1 LMDYAEAIS
10 YLFSHIGLGK
20 KFGLEPMRAVMA
32 RMGDPHARHRVI
44 HVAGTNGKTST
55 SRIAGQVLLTQGYSA
70 GVFTSPH
77 LQKVEERIAVN
88 GRPVSADNLAAAITE
103 VAGFVA
109 EEVADGG
116 RPLTYFE
123 LTTAAALAH
132 FVSAGVDAI
141 VLEVGLG
148 GRLDATNVVSAE
160 VAVLTGLGFDHT
172 EYLGDTIPQIAEEK
186 LGIVGPGARL
196 VCGAIPSEA
205 APVVERKARTVGAD
219 VMWLGKDF
227 GIRSILPRPQGGWTV
242 SVDGLYGSYE
252 NLELPLRGRYQVRNL
267 AVGIAAAE
275 AWLEKGLDVERLR
288 RGLSEVTAPGRMELV
303 EYGSIPLL
311 LDGAHNPEA
320 CSVLGKSLLEEFG
333 ERKWVGV
340 LGVMDD
346 KDLESMMVG
355 LAPVLDRV
363 VASRADSSRAL
374 ITSRL
379 AQRIRAVCD
388 LDVMECPDPSQ
399 AVREARR
406 LAGDDG
412 RVLVTGSLY
421 LVGAVRTLLGL

>member
-1 LMDYAEAIS
+1 MDYSEAVA

-32 RMGDPHARHRVI
+32 RMGDPHRRRRVI

-55 SRIAGQVLLTQGYSA
+55 SRMAGQVLLTQSYRA

-77 LQKVEERIAVN
+77 LQQVEERIAVD
-88 GRPVSADNLAAAITE
+88 GRPVSRSHFAQALSE
-103 VAGFVA
+103 VAEAVVD
-109 EEVADGG
+109 EVADGG

-123 LTTAAALAH
+123 LTTAAAFAH
-132 FVSAGVDAI
+132 FIRAQVDAM

-160 VAVLTGLGFDHT
+160 VAVVTGLGFDHT

-205 APVVERKARTVGAD
+205 APVVERKVRSVGAD

-227 GIRSILPRPQGGWTV
+227 GVRSVIPRSEGGWTV

-252 NLELPLRGRYQVRNL
+252 NLRLPLRGRYQVRNL
-267 AVGIAAAE
+267 AVAIAAAE
-275 AWLEKGLDVERLR
+275 SWLDHGLDADRLR
-288 RGLSEVTAPGRMELV
+288 AGLSAVSAPGRMELV
-303 EYGSIPLL
+303 DYESAPLL

-320 CSVLGKSLLEEFG
+320 CLVLAKSLLEEFG

-340 LGVMDD
+340 LGVMSD
-346 KDLESMMVG
+346 KDLESMIAG
-355 LAPVLDRV
+355 LAPHLTEV
-363 VASRADSSRAL
+363 VASRSDSPRAL
-374 ITSRL
+374 HPSQL
-379 AQRIRAVCD
+379 AERIKAVCD
-388 LDVMECPDPSQ
+388 LQVVEYPDPSEAIRQ
-399 AVREARR
+399 ARR
-406 LAGDDG
+406 IAGEGG

-421 LVGAVRTLLGL
+421 LVGEVRTLLGL

>member
-1 LMDYAEAIS
+1 MNYAEAIS

-32 RMGDPHARHRVI
+32 RMGDPHTWRRVI

-55 SRIAGQVLLTQGYSA
+55 CRIAGQVLLTQGYRA

-77 LQKVEERIAVN
+77 LQNVEERIAVN
-88 GRPVSADNLAAAITE
+88 GKPVSASHLAEAISE
-103 VAGFVA
+103 VARFVSD
-109 EEVADGG
+109 EVDNGG

-123 LTTAAALAH
+123 LTTAAAIAH
-132 FVSAGVDAI
+132 FVRAGVAAV

-160 VAVLTGLGFDHT
+160 VAVLTGLGYDHT

-186 LGIVGPGARL
+186 LGIVGPGAKL

-205 APVVERKARTVGAD
+205 APVVERKARSVGAD

-227 GIRSILPRPQGGWTV
+227 GVRSVLPRPQGGWTV

-252 NLELPLRGRYQVRNL
+252 DLELPLRGRYQVRNL
-267 AVGIAAAE
+267 AVGMAAAE
-275 AWLEKGLDVERLR
+275 AWLQKSLDVKRLR
-288 RGLSEVTAPGRMELV
+288 AGLPEVSAPGRMELV
-303 EYGSIPLL
+303 EYRSIPLL

-333 ERKWVGV
+333 DSKWVAV
-340 LGVMDD
+340 LGVMSD
-346 KDLESMMVG
+346 KDLESMIVG
-355 LAPVLDRV
+355 LAPLLDRV
-363 VASRADSSRAL
+363 VASRAKSSRAL
-374 ITSRL
+374 STGRL
-379 AQRIRAVCD
+379 ARRIRAVCD
-388 LDVMECPDPSQ
+388 LEVVECSDPSQ
-399 AVREARR
+399 AIRRARR

-421 LVGAVRTLLGL
+421 LVGEVRTLLDL

>member
-1 LMDYAEAIS
+1 MNYLEAVS

-32 RMGDPHARHRVI
+32 RMGDPHTRRRVI

-55 SRIAGQVLLTQGYSA
+55 ARMAGQALVTQGYRA

-77 LQKVEERIAVN
+77 LQTVEERIAVN
-88 GRPVSADNLAAAITE
+88 GRPVTADQFADAVTE

-109 EEVADGG
+109 REVADGG

-123 LTTAAALAH
+123 LTTAAAFAH
-132 FVSAGVDAI
+132 FVRAGVDAM

-186 LGIVGPGARL
+186 LGIVEPGARL
-196 VCGAIPSEA
+196 VCGSIPAEA
-205 APVVERKARTVGAD
+205 APVVERRARSLGAETL
-219 VMWLGKDF
+219 WLGKDF
-227 GIRSILPRPQGGWTV
+227 GVRAIRPRSEGGWMV

-252 NLELPLRGRYQVRNL
+252 NLRLPLRGRYQVHNL
-267 AVGIAAAE
+267 AVAVVAAE
-275 AWLEKGLDVERLR
+275 AWLEKGLDSERLR
-288 RGLSEVTAPGRMELV
+288 SGLSAVSAPGRMELV
-303 EYGSIPLL
+303 DFDSTPLL

-320 CSVLGKSLLEEFG
+320 CSVLAKSLREEFG
-333 ERKWVGV
+333 EKKWVGV
-340 LGVMDD
+340 LGVMSD
-346 KDLESMMVG
+346 KDLESMIAA
-355 LAPVLDRV
+355 LEPCLESV
-363 VASRADSSRAL
+363 VASQSNSPRA
-374 ITSRL
+374 TEPHEL
-379 AQRIRAVCD
+379 ARRIRAVSD
-388 LDVMECPDPSQ
+388 LGVVECPTPSE
-399 AVREARR
+399 AVDLARR
-406 LAGDDG
+406 LAGSHG

-421 LVGAVRTLLGL
+421 LVGEARTLLGL